1 MNNRDFRVGER
12 LGTRESIAGKLQ
24 LEWKK
29 ICVVM
34 HGRVTVGS
42 NNIIWISKSWKKIFW
57 LFAAQRNALCLNEL
71 VLIVYVLYRRIIIAY
86 ICDVGCITKDE
97 PKS

>member
-1 MNNRDFRVGER
+1 MNNRDFRAGER

-34 HGRVTVGS
+34 HSRVTVGS
-42 NNIIWISKSWKKIFW
+42 NNII
-57 LFAAQRNALCLNEL
+57 
-71 VLIVYVLYRRIIIAY
+71 
-86 ICDVGCITKDE
+86 
-97 PKS
+97 